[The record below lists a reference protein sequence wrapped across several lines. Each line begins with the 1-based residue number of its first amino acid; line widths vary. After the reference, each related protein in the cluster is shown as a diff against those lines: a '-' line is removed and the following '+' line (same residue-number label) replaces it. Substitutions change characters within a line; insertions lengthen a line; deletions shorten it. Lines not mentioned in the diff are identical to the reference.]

1 MKKTI
6 IAAIAAA
13 TMLNANAGNDT
24 LVIMKADTVRVIKNT
39 NNVRID
45 IAGREG
51 NSDYR
56 YSTDFMVDSCQTVV
70 TKEASSKRNFD
81 FTLPV
86 LGSGKNS
93 GKTDVTLT
101 VGFGLLLGNIY
112 ANADDKLLD
121 IDGSASHE
129 VWWAN
134 MLGVWVRPAT
144 GNFSFALD
152 FGIDWRNYR
161 MKNDMLFSVAD
172 DGAVSLAE
180 YPEGVK
186 PKYSRIKTLSQTI
199 TLTANWRIAK
209 KLNVRF
215 GPVLSINNGLSALSR
230 YTTADGEMIKAK
242 TNDPKVKQLT
252 VDYFMGVT
260 WHNFGLYVKHSPQ
273 SIFSKGWGPQFSSTT
288 LGFNF
293 FW

>member
-1 MKKTI
+1 
-6 IAAIAAA
+6 
-13 TMLNANAGNDT
+13 
-24 LVIMKADTVRVIKNT
+24 
-39 NNVRID
+39 
-45 IAGREG
+45 
-51 NSDYR
+51 
-56 YSTDFMVDSCQTVV
+56 
-70 TKEASSKRNFD
+70 
-81 FTLPV
+81 
-86 LGSGKNS
+86 
-93 GKTDVTLT
+93 
-101 VGFGLLLGNIY
+101 
-112 ANADDKLLD
+112 
-121 IDGSASHE
+121 
-129 VWWAN
+129 

-215 GPVLSINNGLSALSR
+215 GPVLSVNNGLSALSR
-230 YTTADGEMIKAK
+230 YTTADGEKIKVK
-242 TNDPKVKQLT
+242 KNDPKVKQLT

-260 WHNFGLYVKHSPQ
+260 WHNLGLYVKHSPQ
-273 SIFSKGWGPQFSSTT
+273 SIFRKGWGPQFSSTT
-288 LGFNF
+288 LGFNL